1 MSQHATGNMQQST
14 GKNINSQPE
23 SIRIVLVKVTM
34 MKTVTGNSK
43 RQQSTQ
49 QSQSTVKV

>member
-1 MSQHATGNMQQST
+1 MSQHATGTMQQST

-34 MKTVTGNSK
+34 MKTVTGNS
-43 RQQSTQ
+43 QQSKC
-49 QSQSTVKV
+49 KVLKKY